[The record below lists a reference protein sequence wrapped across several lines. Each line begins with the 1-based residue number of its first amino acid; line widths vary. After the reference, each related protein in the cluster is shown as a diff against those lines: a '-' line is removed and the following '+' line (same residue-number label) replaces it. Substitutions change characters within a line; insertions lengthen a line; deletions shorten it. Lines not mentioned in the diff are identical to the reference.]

1 MSSFQEM
8 SLNEDILKAIADLG
22 FESPTEIQ
30 TQTIP
35 YILENDK
42 DLVGLA
48 QTGTGKTAAFGL
60 PILNKIVVEN
70 RDVQAIILCPT
81 RELCVQI
88 TSDMNNYAKYM
99 KKVKI
104 LAVYG
109 GASID
114 KQIRDIEKGP
124 QIIVGTPGRVKDL
137 QKRRILNLQNIDFL
151 VLDEAD
157 EMLNMGFKDELD
169 AILSEASDKRQTL
182 LFSATM
188 PAEIKRIANSYMN
201 KPFEITIGKKNTSND
216 DVSHEYYLT
225 HEKNRYFLL
234 KRLADFYP
242 NIYGIIF
249 CRTRQETKDVSDKL
263 INDGYNA
270 DAIHGDLSQQQ
281 RDYVMKKFRSKN
293 LQILVA
299 TDVAARGIDIN
310 ELTHIINY
318 NLPDDPE
325 VYIHRSGRTG
335 RAGNKGISI
344 TIINPKQKGK
354 LRDNERIAGKKFTEK
369 TIPNAEEI
377 CEKQL
382 FHLIDIVDNV
392 TVNEESIS
400 SYLPKI
406 YEKLEHLTR
415 EELIQR
421 FVSVE
426 FNRFL
431 DYYKD
436 ADDLTVRK
444 EVGRGDGSDV
454 TRFFIN
460 IGKSQRLEVKDLIGM
475 INEATRDRNIP
486 IGTIDLMNDFSFF
499 EVAKEFEDTILE
511 AFDEE
516 IRFGGTRVSVE
527 ISKPRRN
534 SGGGGRGFGG
544 RGGGNRGGGGY
555 SRGGDRVGSREGGGY
570 RGSRDGGGRGRDG
583 GGGGY
588 RGNRDGGSREGGGG
602 YGRREGGAGDYR
614 SREGRDG
621 GGGYSRDRGE
631 SGGGY
636 SKRRDDSS
644 GGGRR
649 SSGGSNFRS
658 RKK

>member
-1 MSSFQEM
+1 MLSFQEM
-8 SLNEDILKAIADLG
+8 GLNDEILQAIADLG

-35 YILENDK
+35 YILNNDK

-48 QTGTGKTAAFGL
+48 QTGTGKTASFGL
-60 PILNKIVVEN
+60 PILNKVNIEN
-70 RDVQAIILCPT
+70 KDVQAIILCPT

-88 TSDMNNYAKYM
+88 TSDMDNYSKYLKKM
-99 KKVKI
+99 KVVP
-104 LAVYG
+104 VYG
-109 GASID
+109 GASIE

-137 QKRRILNLQNIDFL
+137 QKRGVLNLKKINFL

-157 EMLNMGFKDELD
+157 EMLNMGFKEELD
-169 AILSEASDKRQTL
+169 EILSQASGNRQTL

-188 PAEIKRIANSYMN
+188 PAEIKRIANNYMN
-201 KPFEITIGKKNTSND
+201 NPFEITIGKKNTSNA
-216 DVSHEYYLT
+216 DVSHEFYTT
-225 HEKNRYFLL
+225 HERNRYYVL

-242 NIYGIIF
+242 SIYGIIF

-263 INDGYNA
+263 INDGYNV
-270 DAIHGDLSQQQ
+270 DALHGDLSQQQ

-299 TDVAARGIDIN
+299 TDVAARGIDVT

-344 TIINPKQKGK
+344 TIINPKQKGR
-354 LRDNERIAGKKFTEK
+354 LRDVERIAGQKFTEK
-369 TIPNAEEI
+369 QIPNAEEI

-382 FHLIDIVDNV
+382 FHLIDVVDNV
-392 TVNEESIS
+392 SVNEESIS
-400 SYLPKI
+400 GYLPRI
-406 YEKLEHLTR
+406 YEKLEHLSR

-436 ADDLTVRK
+436 AEDLSVSHEKARSASGGN
-444 EVGRGDGSDV
+444 VV
-454 TRFFIN
+454 RFFVN
-460 IGKSQRLEVKDLIGM
+460 IGKAHRLDVKSLIGL
-475 INEATRDRNIP
+475 INEATRDRTIP

-499 EVAKEFEDTILE
+499 EIDSQYEDVILE
-511 AFDEE
+511 AFEE
-516 IRFGGTRVSVE
+516 DVTFRGQRVSVE
-527 ISKPRRN
+527 VSKPRKN
-534 SGGGGRGFGG
+534 FGGGGRGRGFSGGGGG
-544 RGGGNRGGGGY
+544 RSYGGGGGRRDERRSGGY
-555 SRGGDRVGSREGGGY
+555 SRGDKDSGGGRGDRERGDRDRGGRDRRSDSGSGSGY
-570 RGSRDGGGRGRDG
+570 SRDGGS
-583 GGGGY
+583 
-588 RGNRDGGSREGGGG
+588 SR
-602 YGRREGGAGDYR
+602 R
-614 SREGRDG
+614 S
-621 GGGYSRDRGE
+621 
-631 SGGGY
+631 SGGD
-636 SKRRDDSS
+636 SRRSS
-644 GGGRR
+644 GGGDSRR
-649 SSGGSNFRS
+649 SSSGSNFRS
-658 RKK
+658 RKNK